1 MALVELQDSPEHHRR
16 DPFRYFVFVPFVRMH
31 EFHPGT
37 EHSEKIQ
44 PQIRHRFTTSFFFVF
59 GNVSLVFNKA
69 PIAPEDLLSI
79 VLTFGV
85 KKIIGIGL
93 G

>member
-16 DPFRYFVFVPFVRMH
+16 DPFRYFVLVPFVRMH

-44 PQIRHRFTTSFFFVF
+44 PQIRHRFTTSSFFDF
-59 GNVSLVFNKA
+59 GNVSLGFKA
-69 PIAPEDLLSI
+69 PAPEDLLSI
-79 VLTFGV
+79 VLAFEV
-85 KKIIGIGL
+85 KKIIEIG
-93 G
+93 